1 MKNYRIHVVA
11 VSLLGWYLM
20 LPPASGQNGI
30 PQLMTNAPIARW
42 TVAES
47 FDTSKD
53 CEKELDLR
61 RTKFEKIYKK
71 TNHNNVGEEFWSGL
85 YMVAADSAECIATDD
100 PRLTEGRSRDAA
112 ASPQK
117 LTPPE
122 KTPAADSGGQL

>member
-1 MKNYRIHVVA
+1 MKKYRIHAVA

-30 PQLMTNAPIARW
+30 PQLMIDAPISHW

-61 RTKFEKIYKK
+61 RTNFEKIYKK

-85 YMVAADSAECIATDD
+85 YMAAADSAECVATDD
-100 PRLTEGRSRDAA
+100 PRLKDGSSQDAA
-112 ASPQK
+112 ASREKQG
-117 LTPPE
+117 PPE
-122 KTPAADSGGQL
+122 KKPAADADSQL